1 MPSEKAYKLVS
12 QDETPRATTLE
23 ALAALKLIRAKI
35 DSEASVTSSNASTQ
49 NDGASAS
56 IVASQEALQRC
67 GLKPFARMLS
77 WAVVGV
83 EPARMGIGP
92 VPAIEK
98 ALLAAD
104 PPKADIDLIE
114 LNEAFASKQP
124 ISTG

>member
-1 MPSEKAYKLVS
+1 M
-12 QDETPRATTLE
+12 
-23 ALAALKLIRAKI
+23 
-35 DSEASVTSSNASTQ
+35 TSSNASTQ

-104 PPKADIDLIE
+104 LPKADIDLIE